1 MAANNNTNNPFSFE
15 TLFAG
20 FSFPKNPGF
29 MPTDIISKN
38 IATFSAASKLMYD
51 SMQEISKRQQQLMK
65 ESIEDYTNAMNDV
78 FSAAAPE
85 KKIEKNTAIA
95 KKNFEK
101 SVANVKDVTEILAK
115 SNRDVLQLF
124 TKRTTEVMSEAK
136 GAVKK

>member
-1 MAANNNTNNPFSFE
+1 
-15 TLFAG
+15 
-20 FSFPKNPGF
+20 
-29 MPTDIISKN
+29 MPTDLISKN

-51 SMQEISKRQQQLMK
+51 SMQEIGKRQQQLMK

-85 KKIEKNTAIA
+85 KKIEKSTAVA

-101 SVANVKDVTEILAK
+101 GVANVKDVTEILAK

-124 TKRTTEVMSEAK
+124 TKRTTEVMAEAK